1 MRLGTVFR
9 KMGLPLWTFVGIG
22 IGAIWFNTISA
33 VLEKWF
39 RNRFG
44 VDEAT
49 RGFGSY
55 VPSLIV
61 ISVPFIIVGLIG
73 LFQRPRRDAGRFS
86 ADSLEKPSGKKA
98 LILLVSPFEH
108 AIVAAMFAVRYHFV
122 EAKTLEHVWL
132 IPSNDREKERF
143 GAGSRPVAERIK
155 EECERLADQEGHA
168 LSVTIHPDGVS
179 PSDSQDTFD
188 YVNRVFRKSK
198 PEDVIADFTGGTK
211 PMSVGMI
218 MACLPRQRELEYV
231 ALNSKKESEGPFLI
245 DYQHNVF
252 GLIG

>member
-1 MRLGTVFR
+1 MSIGRVFR
-9 KMGLPLWTFVGIG
+9 RMGLPLWTFVGIG

-49 RGFGSY
+49 RGFWSY

-73 LFQRPRRDAGRFS
+73 LFQHSRRQLGRFS
-86 ADSLEKPSGKKA
+86 GDSLDKPTGKKG
-98 LILLVSPFEH
+98 LILLISRADH
-108 AIVAAMFAVRYHFV
+108 AMFAVRYHFLD
-122 EAKTLEHVWL
+122 KKSLEHVWL
-132 IPSNDREKERF
+132 VPSNDREKERF
-143 GAGSRPVAERIK
+143 GPGSRPVAEQIK
-155 EECERLADQEGHA
+155 EECERLATQEGRT
-168 LSVTIHPDGVS
+168 LSVKIHPDGVS

-188 YVNRVFRKSK
+188 YVNRVFRSCK

>member
-1 MRLGTVFR
+1 MHLGTVFR
-9 KMGLPLWTFVGIG
+9 RMGLPFWTFVGVG

-39 RNRFG
+39 RNRLG
-44 VDEAT
+44 VDDTT
-49 RGFGSY
+49 RGLWSY
-55 VPSLIV
+55 APSLLI
-61 ISVPFIIVGLIG
+61 ITLPFVIVG
-73 LFQRPRRDAGRFS
+73 FVQRARRALGRFS
-86 ADSLEKPSGKKA
+86 DSLEKPTGKKE
-98 LILLVSPFEH
+98 LILLVSPFDH
-108 AIVAAMFAVRYHFV
+108 AILAAMFAVRYHFV
-122 EAKTLEHVWL
+122 EAKTLQHIWL

-143 GAGSRPVAERIK
+143 GPGSRPVAERIK
-155 EECERLADQEGHA
+155 EECERLAAQEGHP

-179 PSDSQDTFD
+179 PSDSHATFD
-188 YVNRVFRKSK
+188 YVNRVFRKAN

-218 MACLPRQRELEYV
+218 MACLPRQRALEYV
-231 ALNSKKESEGPFLI
+231 ALNSKKESEGPVLI